1 MYLHLYFI
9 CIVIIISY
17 ILIIIGDDDKILNT
31 IAPYLTNLVCMVTL
45 LPYLQ
50 QHQLL
55 TRDQEHYLR
64 SETHSEGNKAQN
76 LLSYLKFKGTGSLQK
91 FLCSLNLACEREGH
105 KEIADKLKQEM
116 QENDIDCDNF
126 CSPKCKRYMHT

>member
-1 MYLHLYFI
+1 M
-9 CIVIIISY
+9 
-17 ILIIIGDDDKILNT
+17 
-31 IAPYLTNLVCMVTL
+31 ATL

-55 TRDQEHYLR
+55 TRDQEHYLS
-64 SETHSEGNKAQN
+64 SEAHSEGNKALN

-91 FLCSLNLACEREGH
+91 FLCSLNLACEHKGH

-116 QENDIDCDNF
+116 QENDINCDDF